1 MHMECEDCQSMIKRR
16 FAKTGGKTGHMHRLP
31 LGIMRLISSYQQKP
45 FSLNS
50 ERRIIMDRL
59 HLTESE
65 ESELLTILER
75 YLPELESEIAN
86 TDRKEFRN
94 ELKVREAFMSDLIN
108 RLKH

>member
-1 MHMECEDCQSMIKRR
+1 
-16 FAKTGGKTGHMHRLP
+16 
-31 LGIMRLISSYQQKP
+31 
-45 FSLNS
+45 
-50 ERRIIMDRL
+50 MDRL

-86 TDRKEFRN
+86 TDRKEFRM
-94 ELKVREAFMSDLIN
+94 ELKKREVFMSDLIN